1 MKVKNI
7 AFSGFMGAI
16 LAMGAANAAPSIAS
30 KQYVDDS
37 VGAVSTSVST
47 LSKNLTDNYTT
58 TEGLGGVITTNITN
72 SIASGAIKT
81 ALDDKEN
88 NANKVGAVTEENKAS
103 DILFPTVGAM
113 TQYTQK
119 AIADAVDAG
128 IDVNTDQIAAGAI
141 TEQKLQDGAVTTPKI
156 AENAVTAQKIAEG
169 AVETGKIAENAV
181 TAQKIAEGAV
191 EAGKIAENAVT
202 AQKIADGAVAAG
214 KIAEG
219 AVETGKIANKAVTTE
234 KLADDIA
241 NKISAAQTADD
252 VTKAISDA
260 ITEPDG
266 AIKQVMDTKIPKP
279 EGTCVTESG
288 RCVLSVDTAGNFT
301 WIDVTAPLDETS
313 GKQVE
318 P

>member
-58 TEGLGGVITTNITN
+58 TEGLDGVITTNITN

-88 NANKVGAVTEENKAS
+88 TANKVGAVTEDNKAS
-103 DILFPTVGAM
+103 DTLFPTVGAM

-141 TEQKLQDGAVTTPKI
+141 TEEKLQDGAVTTPKI

-169 AVETGKIAENAV
+169 AVE
-181 TAQKIAEGAV
+181 
-191 EAGKIAENAVT
+191 AG
-202 AQKIADGAVAAG
+202 KIADGAVAAG
-214 KIAEG
+214 KIAAG
-219 AVETGKIANKAVTTE
+219 AVETEKIAENAVTTQKIADKAVTTE
-234 KLADDIA
+234 KLAEDIA
-241 NKISAAQTADD
+241 TKINAAQSASD
-252 VTKAISDA
+252 VNQAISDA
-260 ITEPDG
+260 ITKPDG
-266 AIKQVMDTKIPKP
+266 AIKQVMDTKIPRP

-288 RCVLSVDTAGNFT
+288 RCVLSVDTEGNFT
-301 WIDVTAPLDETS
+301 WIDVTAPLDSTS
-313 GKQVE
+313 GTQVE

>member
-47 LSKNLTDNYTT
+47 LNKNLTDNYTT
-58 TEGLGGVITTNITN
+58 TEGLGGVITTNITD

-88 NANKVGAVTEENKAS
+88 TANKVGEVTEENKAS
-103 DILFPTVGAM
+103 DTLFPTVGAM
-113 TQYTQK
+113 TTYTKK

-141 TEQKLQDGAVTTPKI
+141 TEEKLKDGAVTTP
-156 AENAVTAQKIAEG
+156 
-169 AVETGKIAENAV
+169 
-181 TAQKIAEGAV
+181 
-191 EAGKIAENAVT
+191 
-202 AQKIADGAVAAG
+202 KIADGAVAAG
-214 KIAEG
+214 KIAAG
-219 AVETGKIANKAVTTE
+219 AVETEKIAENAVTTQKIADKAVTTE

-241 NKISAAQTADD
+241 NKINAAQSASD
-252 VTKAISDA
+252 VNQAISDA
-260 ITEPDG
+260 ITKPDG
-266 AIKQVMDTKIPKP
+266 AIKQVMDTKIPRP

-288 RCVLSVDTAGNFT
+288 RCVLSVDTDGNFT
-301 WIDVTAPLDETS
+301 WIDVTAPLDSTS
-313 GKQVE
+313 GTQVE

>member
-58 TEGLGGVITTNITN
+58 TDGLGGVITTNITN

-88 NANKVGAVTEENKAS
+88 TANKVGTVTEDNKAS
-103 DILFPTVGAM
+103 DTLFPTVGAM

-141 TEQKLQDGAVTTPKI
+141 TEEKLQDGAVTTPKI
-156 AENAVTAQKIAEG
+156 AENAVTAQKIA
-169 AVETGKIAENAV
+169 A
-181 TAQKIAEGAV
+181 GAV

-202 AQKIADGAVAAG
+202 AQKIAA
-214 KIAEG
+214 G
-219 AVETGKIANKAVTTE
+219 AVETEKIAENAVTTQKIADKAVTTE

-241 NKISAAQTADD
+241 TKINAAQTAAD
-252 VTKAISDA
+252 VTQAISDA
-260 ITEPDG
+260 ITEPNG

-301 WIDVTAPLDETS
+301 WIDVTAPLDSTGSTS
-313 GKQVE
+313 VE